1 MKLQFIKAREPPQ
14 ELLRD
19 LFSPCFA
26 SSSVQEQVSEED
38 QNKVMN
44 GPRMNPPKL
53 PSSTNQLGAHH
64 FLELMALVLKPKR
77 RFLSHEIFALALA
90 ELKKPVAGSSK
101 AQRQVMQ
108 KSSGVIF
115 PADLIR
121 LRFCWSDR
129 ELLTPFLTG
138 VIYGLKSHLAC
149 RVDSQWLGSYAVN
162 LFLVVLF

>member
-1 MKLQFIKAREPPQ
+1 M
-14 ELLRD
+14 
-19 LFSPCFA
+19 
-26 SSSVQEQVSEED
+26 SEED

-101 AQRQVMQ
+101 A
-108 KSSGVIF
+108 
-115 PADLIR
+115 
-121 LRFCWSDR
+121 
-129 ELLTPFLTG
+129 
-138 VIYGLKSHLAC
+138 
-149 RVDSQWLGSYAVN
+149 
-162 LFLVVLF
+162 